1 MYVSQLRQ
9 KCQSICLLLLSFVL
23 SVLCG
28 CDGGDIYENPPRP
41 MYSAGFMMIEGE
53 PMAGI
58 PIAGDQMAGDPMAG
72 VPMAGVPMAGIP
84 VNEDCGL
91 TSAPSRTVFAQAP
104 LSLLSGSCATQ
115 GCHTSDSFREF
126 KLGFIEPMTPEGFS
140 PDQVIEGLNAVANF
154 VILGQGAM
162 SQLAT
167 RSIDNHASLGLNAQS
182 PEYIAIVSWIDGLIP
197 CD

>member
-1 MYVSQLRQ
+1 
-9 KCQSICLLLLSFVL
+9 
-23 SVLCG
+23 
-28 CDGGDIYENPPRP
+28 
-41 MYSAGFMMIEGE
+41 MYSAGVMMIEGE

-58 PIAGDQMAGDPMAG
+58 PVAGDPMAGDPIAGDPMAG

-91 TSAPSRTVFAQAP
+91 TSASSRATFAQAP
-104 LSLLSGSCATQ
+104 LSLLAGSCATQ
-115 GCHTSDSFREF
+115 GCHTLDSFREF
-126 KLGFIEPMTPEGFS
+126 KLGFVEPVTPDGFS
-140 PDQVIEGLNAVANF
+140 PDQVLEGLNAVVNF

-182 PEYIAIVSWIDGLIP
+182 PEYIALVSWIDELIP